1 MENKMEYEKAIAEV
15 VLFHNDRPI
24 TTNDS
29 NYPGCVGNNFTGH
42 SGSSPYQWGPYG
54 C

>member
-24 TTNDS
+24 TTVD
-29 NYPGCVGNNFTGH
+29 PGCVGNNFTGH

>member
-1 MENKMEYEKAIAEV
+1 MVEKAKYEKAEAYIIKFE
-15 VLFHNDRPI
+15 
-24 TTNDS
+24 NDS
-29 NYPGCVGNNFTGH
+29 AIFTAECVGNNFTGH